1 MKHKKITKYL
11 TVIVV
16 GLIGILIITRGITY
30 AKYVSNAVLNYY
42 LSSKGF
48 YFDSEELKST
58 TKTNVDTSWNGENV
72 SFTITNSA
80 NDTLATEYDIK
91 YKVTCTVEEEN
102 TTKVCYLNGTTSS
115 TIINQTLSTAAGC
128 SNYKKDGKDTSSYDE
143 DTCKKENYTWEAI
156 PTTSNLTFNVVDT
169 EGKDV
174 DTATVLITATSTSPY
189 EKTLSAKYILSKDKS
204 EIGTLSLK
212 YEEKTNYENII
223 ITNSYN
229 EDKCVKL
236 TWNPSNLLIDLDDNS
251 ITTNEDD
258 NNYVNEIIFKL
269 EKKNS
274 KNFIFYKTDKSKT
287 YTKEDFTLVETTE
300 CE

>member
-102 TTKVCYLNGTTSS
+102 TTKVCYLNGTT
-115 TIINQTLSTAAGC
+115 
-128 SNYKKDGKDTSSYDE
+128 
-143 DTCKKENYTWEAI
+143 
-156 PTTSNLTFNVVDT
+156 
-169 EGKDV
+169 
-174 DTATVLITATSTSPY
+174 
-189 EKTLSAKYILSKDKS
+189 
-204 EIGTLSLK
+204 
-212 YEEKTNYENII
+212 
-223 ITNSYN
+223 
-229 EDKCVKL
+229 
-236 TWNPSNLLIDLDDNS
+236 
-251 ITTNEDD
+251 
-258 NNYVNEIIFKL
+258 
-269 EKKNS
+269 
-274 KNFIFYKTDKSKT
+274 
-287 YTKEDFTLVETTE
+287 
-300 CE
+300 